1 MIWKTCLP
9 RRLERRDET
18 LEDEDCFF
26 ADLKPNGGL
35 KACGSINEIL
45 DLFQAEYVSRGPNHQ
60 SHSFFLTSSW

>member
-1 MIWKTCLP
+1 M
-9 RRLERRDET
+9 DET

-35 KACGSINEIL
+35 NAFGSINETL
-45 DLFQAEYVSRGPNHQ
+45 DLFQATDVSRGPNHQ